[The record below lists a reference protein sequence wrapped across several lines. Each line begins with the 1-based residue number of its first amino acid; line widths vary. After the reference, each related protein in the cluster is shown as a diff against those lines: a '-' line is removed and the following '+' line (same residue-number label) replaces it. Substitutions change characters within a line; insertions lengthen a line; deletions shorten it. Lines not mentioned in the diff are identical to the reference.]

1 MSDEQRTEDQSPA
14 AGAPVAENGASAG
27 RPKKRSSRSRS
38 RRSAREAVD
47 RLVATLAGPAA
58 ASDAK
63 GAETARAHDSS
74 PEAESPP
81 EERAA
86 DTAPDAAA
94 GEGQPKKASRRRRR
108 PRRRAKGQKSSQAGQ
123 AAAEEQQPEASAF
136 SGPENKEV
144 EDGGRDAGE
153 TAVSE
158 TAPPPAAGGDAGEE
172 AKTAAPPQEGKKPG
186 KSAARQNKSGPV
198 LKLLINAEEP
208 EECRIVLLEDSK
220 VEAFHI
226 ETVGREKTK
235 GNIYKGVIVAV
246 EPSLQAA
253 FVDFGTEKNG
263 FLPFGDIHPEY
274 YNQEVDED
282 THWSE
287 LHIQEVIDKGQEV
300 LVEVVKEAAGGK
312 GAALTTYLSLPGRYL
327 VLMPGSDSHG
337 ISRKLSDEERAALRK
352 MVEDFKLPEGVGY
365 IVRTASKDV
374 TKTALQRD
382 LRYLLNLWKTIK
394 TRGQKEKAPVLLH
407 REQDIVARYLRDHF
421 SADIDEI
428 IVDTPEAHKQVQDF
442 LALLPASQRKAKV
455 RLHKGSKP
463 IFDHFRVETQIEQIF
478 QPKVPL
484 PSGGSI
490 VINPTEALV
499 AIDVNSGSTKDKDF
513 EESIFVANMEAADEL
528 ARQLRLRDL
537 GGLIVVDFIDMRVKK
552 HVREVEKKLRESMK
566 RDKAKIDLGRI
577 SKFGLM
583 QISRQRMGPP
593 VAAES
598 YAACPHCQGR
608 GMVQTVETQVLVHL
622 RKIQGAAI
630 RRNVKRIVCDLPLD
644 IATYMLNR
652 KRAEL
657 AELEARYGVEIQ
669 INAHPT
675 MHPPEATVSIH
686 NERRTP

>member
-1 MSDEQRTEDQSPA
+1 MTPEEPQGIAVSDEQRTEDQSPA
-14 AGAPVAENGASAG
+14 AGAPVAENGASAN

-58 ASDAK
+58 APDAK
-63 GAETARAHDSS
+63 DAETARVRDSS

-86 DTAPDAAA
+86 DTAPDTAA
-94 GEGQPKKASRRRRR
+94 GEDQPKKTSRRRRR
-108 PRRRAKGQKSSQAGQ
+108 PRRRAKGQKPSQAGQ
-123 AAAEEQQPEASAF
+123 AAEEQQPEAGAS
-136 SGPENKEV
+136 SGPETKED
-144 EDGGRDAGE
+144 EGRDAGE

-158 TAPPPAAGGDAGEE
+158 TAPAPATGGDAGEE

-287 LHIQEVIDKGQEV
+287 LHIQDVIDKGQEV

-352 MVEDFKLPEGVGY
+352 MVEDF
-365 IVRTASKDV
+365 
-374 TKTALQRD
+374 
-382 LRYLLNLWKTIK
+382 
-394 TRGQKEKAPVLLH
+394 
-407 REQDIVARYLRDHF
+407 
-421 SADIDEI
+421 
-428 IVDTPEAHKQVQDF
+428 
-442 LALLPASQRKAKV
+442 
-455 RLHKGSKP
+455 
-463 IFDHFRVETQIEQIF
+463 
-478 QPKVPL
+478 
-484 PSGGSI
+484 
-490 VINPTEALV
+490 
-499 AIDVNSGSTKDKDF
+499 
-513 EESIFVANMEAADEL
+513 
-528 ARQLRLRDL
+528 
-537 GGLIVVDFIDMRVKK
+537 
-552 HVREVEKKLRESMK
+552 
-566 RDKAKIDLGRI
+566 
-577 SKFGLM
+577 
-583 QISRQRMGPP
+583 
-593 VAAES
+593 
-598 YAACPHCQGR
+598 
-608 GMVQTVETQVLVHL
+608 
-622 RKIQGAAI
+622 
-630 RRNVKRIVCDLPLD
+630 
-644 IATYMLNR
+644 
-652 KRAEL
+652 
-657 AELEARYGVEIQ
+657 
-669 INAHPT
+669 
-675 MHPPEATVSIH
+675 
-686 NERRTP
+686 